1 MVMSPCSVE
10 GMVWGILTPWAALG
24 ALTLSWEAWGAE
36 RVRGAWASLAY
47 TGPAGVF
54 ALFEKAWMALGQVID
69 IIERPLIAC
78 RGTWVVAVTFLKHKL
93 LVLLANRL
101 KLRQP

>member
-1 MVMSPCSVE
+1 M
-10 GMVWGILTPWAALG
+10 WGILTPWAALG

-93 LVLLANRL
+93 LGISFQASGE
-101 KLRQP
+101 